1 MNWRIQKVSV
11 DNRSPNDAAILK
23 RQPSSVPS
31 PKRKRFI
38 SFSFTF
44 LICFATWIVLSG
56 RFDLFHIGLGVVACT
71 IVAYLSGTILI
82 SRRGLER
89 LPGQWLGF
97 ILYIPWLLYQVL
109 LANLHVMYLVLHPRM
124 AELIDPR
131 IIRFRSR
138 LKRPMSLF
146 IFANSITLTPG
157 TITVYV
163 SIRGEYTV
171 HVIDEQSG
179 TALPGEMEERVA
191 RLMGE

>member
-1 MNWRIQKVSV
+1 VSV
-11 DNRSPNDAAILK
+11 DSRPPSIAAPPRKQRSSILSRAK
-23 RQPSSVPS
+23 
-31 PKRKRFI
+31 KRFV
-38 SFSFTF
+38 SFSLTF

-56 RFDLFHIGLGVVACT
+56 RFDLFHIGLGVIACT
-71 IVAYLSGTILI
+71 IVAFLSDTILI

-89 LPGQWLGF
+89 LPHQWLGF

-124 AELIDPR
+124 MDLIDPK
-131 IIRFRSR
+131 IIHFKSR

-163 SIRGEYTV
+163 SIAGRFTV
-171 HVIDEQSG
+171 HVIDKPSG
-179 TALPGEMEERVA
+179 TSLPGEMEERVA